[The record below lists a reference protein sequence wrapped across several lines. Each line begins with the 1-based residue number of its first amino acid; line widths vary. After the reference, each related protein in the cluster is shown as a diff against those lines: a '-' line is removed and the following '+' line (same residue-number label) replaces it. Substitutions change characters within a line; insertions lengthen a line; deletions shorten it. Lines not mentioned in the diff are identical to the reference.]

1 MGKRWKRWSLGVAG
15 AVGLYAA
22 AGGWVLPQVLKAQL
36 PKLAE
41 SRLERKASVGALR
54 LNPFTLRFEA
64 QDLVLT
70 EADGAPLLAVGALAV
85 ELQWRSLLRRAWTL
99 AEVRIVAPS
108 AQLAIDKNG
117 SFNLARL
124 IDTLNRDRT
133 EEPPAPAPR
142 LVIEHFVLEQGKL
155 ALHDR
160 HAGYD
165 DTYTPIAFELHN
177 LSTLP
182 NQHGDYTLSADAGRG
197 GKLHW
202 HGRASLAPLS
212 GSGALVLRNV
222 ALPGL
227 APYLQTLAGV
237 TLAQG
242 RLSATLPYHYAYA
255 DGKLDARL
263 PGASITLDRVALGLA
278 GRPALKM
285 DAHRIK
291 LGLGLHVRT
300 AASGVRLDIDQ
311 AGLAVE
317 QLALAN
323 GAAAPV
329 TVARLGIE
337 DGALDL
343 AERRASVGR
352 FYAEGGELDLSR
364 DAAGKL
370 RLLEGWQT
378 DARDTGRADGV
389 NPGNPAHDGGGNSVT
404 VAEVDGGSNVT
415 NGSNGS
421 NGTNGTNGTNGRS
434 GNGSNGHAGDK
445 TGVARSAPAG
455 KPWAAVIESVQVR
468 GFGALVDDGASGVKV
483 HLEDFFLNLA
493 HAGTDL
499 ERPVVFDGGVGLREG
514 GQLTASGSFVPAGA
528 VVDATLALNGLALAP
543 LQPLLDKH
551 VKLQVA
557 DGSVSAAGRLR
568 TGASGGSGSSG
579 PSGPSGP
586 SGSHGADQGAPALRY
601 DGWLEVARL
610 ALNEH
615 DGDHFAHWKS
625 VRADQVAFT
634 LGPDRLEVA
643 ELRVVEP
650 NAILIINS
658 DRSLNAQRLLVQ
670 RPVVAPTTSSPAA
683 GVPAAVSA
691 TAAAPTAAAPTAAAP
706 TAAPADT
713 ATSMADAPATVRPV
727 GFPATRTEAIA
738 EPFPVRV
745 RRVRVENAKLDFTDL
760 SLRPQFAAR
769 VVELN
774 GVVSGLSTRPGARAQ
789 IELDGRVDDY
799 GLARIR
805 GQLNPFALTDH
816 TDVQVMFKN
825 LDLVSASPYSMKF
838 AGYKIAQGK
847 VSLDLDYQ
855 VRHGALQGSNR
866 MVLDQLTLGERID
879 SPDALKLP
887 LELALALLKDADG
900 RIDLGVPVSGNLD
913 DPQFSYGAV
922 LWKAVGNI
930 MTRAVTAPFRAL
942 GRLFGVDGER
952 LQAVEFDAGSDRL
965 LPPEREKLQQV
976 AQLLA
981 KKPELALAVPAR
993 YSQTADGLAL
1003 RTQAL
1008 RRTVLARAGVRVEAD
1023 EQPGPLDLG
1032 GRKLRAALRDLY
1044 AERFGKDALAQQKLA
1059 AEQAGGGGAA
1069 DLGPVAGN
1077 GAVSASASASAAAAA
1092 GGASG
1097 KLPLLQRLGKLV
1109 QGEPQVADPSAFYAA
1124 LQAQLVERQELAADA
1139 LPQLAARRAAA
1150 IVAQLKLA
1158 GAGAH
1163 AGAGTV
1169 AVKAGAP
1176 EDVTVAPGRPVALAL
1191 ELSAR

>member
-1 MGKRWKRWSLGVAG
+1 MGMAG
-15 AVGLYAA
+15 AAGLYAA
-22 AGGWVLPQVLKAQL
+22 VGGWVLPHVLKTQL
-36 PKLAE
+36 PAFAASHLD
-41 SRLERKASVGALR
+41 RKASVGELR
-54 LNPFTLRFEA
+54 FNPFTLRLEA
-64 QDLVLT
+64 TDLVLA
-70 EADGAPLLAVGALAV
+70 EADGAPLFAVQSLAV

-99 AEVRIVAPS
+99 AEVRLGAPS
-108 AQLAIDKNG
+108 VQLAIDKNG

-133 EEPPAPAPR
+133 DEPSTPPPR
-142 LVIEHFVLEQGKL
+142 LVIEHFVLAQGKL

-165 DTYTPIAFELHN
+165 ETFAPIAFELRN

-202 HGRASLAPLS
+202 QGRASLDPLVPLT

-237 TLAQG
+237 TLTQG
-242 RLSATLPYHYAYA
+242 RLSATLPYHYAYT
-255 DGKLDARL
+255 DGKFDARL
-263 PGASITLDRVALGLA
+263 PGASVTLDGVALGLA
-278 GRPALKM
+278 ERPALRASA
-285 DAHRIK
+285 DRVK
-291 LGLGLHVRT
+291 LGLALRVRS
-300 AASGVRLDIDQ
+300 AASGMQLDVGQ
-311 AGLAVE
+311 AALAVE
-317 QLALAN
+317 HLALAN
-323 GAAAPV
+323 GAATPA

-343 AERRASVGR
+343 AARRASVGR
-352 FYAEGGELDLSR
+352 LYAEGGQLDLSR
-364 DAAGKL
+364 DVAGKW
-370 RLLEGWQT
+370 RLLEGW
-378 DARDTGRADGV
+378 AMAGR
-389 NPGNPAHDGGGNSVT
+389 DGGGGLGHDGNGG
-404 VAEVDGGSNVT
+404 APANGGEVGNDVVGISGGSAGRDSAGSRASVGN
-415 NGSNGS
+415 NGSGGS
-421 NGTNGTNGTNGRS
+421 GVNGRE
-434 GNGSNGHAGDK
+434 AEL
-445 TGVARSAPAG
+445 ARQTTTG
-455 KPWAAVIESVQVR
+455 KPWTAVVKSVQVR
-468 GFGALVDDGASGVKV
+468 QFGALVDDAGSGVKV
-483 HLEDFFLNLA
+483 HLQNFYLNLA
-493 HAGTDL
+493 DAGTDL
-499 ERPVVFDGGVGLREG
+499 ARAIAFDGGVGLREG
-514 GQLTASGSFVPAGA
+514 GQLTAKGSFVPAGA
-528 VVDATLALNGLALAP
+528 VVDTELAVNGLSLAP
-543 LQPLLDKH
+543 LQPLLDQY
-551 VKLQVA
+551 VRLKLV

-568 TGASGGSGSSG
+568 IGTSTGTGTGTGTSTGTGTGTGTSTSTSTGTGTGTGDKA
-579 PSGPSGP
+579 
-586 SGSHGADQGAPALRY
+586 APALRY
-601 DGWLEVARL
+601 DGAFEVAQL

-650 NAILIINS
+650 NAILIIDK

-670 RPVVAPTTSSPAA
+670 RPAAAVA
-683 GVPAAVSA
+683 PAAVPA
-691 TAAAPTAAAPTAAAP
+691 PRKMPAAA
-706 TAAPADT
+706 
-713 ATSMADAPATVRPV
+713 
-727 GFPATRTEAIA
+727 RTEAGA
-738 EPFPVRV
+738 EAFPVRV

-805 GQLNPFALTDH
+805 GHLNPFALTDN

-866 MVLDQLTLGERID
+866 MVLDQLTLGERIA

-887 LELALALLKDADG
+887 LELALALLKDGDG
-900 RIDLGVPVSGNLD
+900 RIDLGVPVTGDLN

-922 LWKAVGNI
+922 VWKAVGNI

-942 GRLFGVDGER
+942 GRLFGIDGER

-981 KKPELALAVPAR
+981 KKPELALTVPAS
-993 YSQTADGLAL
+993 YSEAADGLAL

-1008 RRTVLARAGVRVEAD
+1008 RRAVLARAGVHVETD

-1032 GRKLRAALRDLY
+1032 GRKLRTALRDLY
-1044 AERFGKDALAQQKLA
+1044 AERLGAAALAQQKLL
-1059 AEQAGGGGAA
+1059 AEKAGGVAVAVDGTVVNAATAAGAGAVAGSGAA
-1069 DLGPVAGN
+1069 GRTAGSDI
-1077 GAVSASASASAAAAA
+1077 GAA
-1092 GGASG
+1092 GTAA

-1124 LQAQLVERQELAADA
+1124 LQAQLVERQELPADA

-1158 GAGAH
+1158 GAG
-1163 AGAGTV
+1163 TV

-1176 EDVTVAPGRPVALAL
+1176 HSLKVAAGRPVALAL
-1191 ELSAR
+1191 ELSAK

>member
-1 MGKRWKRWSLGVAG
+1 MGMAG
-15 AVGLYAA
+15 AAGLYAA
-22 AGGWVLPQVLKAQL
+22 VGGWVLPHVLKTQL
-36 PKLAE
+36 PAFAASHLD
-41 SRLERKASVGALR
+41 RKASVGELR
-54 LNPFTLRFEA
+54 FNPFTLRLEA
-64 QDLVLT
+64 TDLVLA
-70 EADGAPLLAVGALAV
+70 EADGAPLFAVQSLAV

-99 AEVRIVAPS
+99 AEVRLGAPS
-108 AQLAIDKNG
+108 VQLVIDKNG
-117 SFNLARL
+117 SLNLARL
-124 IDTLNRDRT
+124 IDTLNRDRAD
-133 EEPPAPAPR
+133 EPSTHPPR
-142 LVIEHFVLEQGKL
+142 LVIEHFVLAQGKL

-165 DTYTPIAFELHN
+165 ETFAPITFELRN

-202 HGRASLAPLS
+202 QGRASLDPLVPLT

-237 TLAQG
+237 TLTQG
-242 RLSATLPYHYAYA
+242 RLSATLPYHYAYT
-255 DGKLDARL
+255 DGKFDARL
-263 PGASITLDRVALGLA
+263 PGASLTLDGVALGLA
-278 GRPALKM
+278 ARPALRASA
-285 DAHRIK
+285 DRVK
-291 LGLGLHVRT
+291 LGLALHVRS
-300 AASGVRLDIDQ
+300 AASGMQLDIDQ
-311 AGLAVE
+311 AALAVA

-323 GAAAPV
+323 GAATPV

-337 DGALDL
+337 DGELDL
-343 AERRASVGR
+343 AARRASVGR
-352 FYAEGGELDLSR
+352 LYAEGGQLDLSR
-364 DAAGKL
+364 DAAGQW
-370 RLLEGWQT
+370 RLLEGW
-378 DARDTGRADGV
+378 AMAGR
-389 NPGNPAHDGGGNSVT
+389 DGGIPVNGGKVGNNV
-404 VAEVDGGSNVT
+404 VGANGGSA
-415 NGSNGS
+415 GSAASIASG
-421 NGTNGTNGTNGRS
+421 
-434 GNGSNGHAGDK
+434 GNGSSGDRRAGAGDNDSEGS
-445 TGVARSAPAG
+445 GVNGREVERARQTSAG
-455 KPWAAVIESVQVR
+455 KPWTAVVKSVQVR
-468 GFGALVDDGASGVKV
+468 QFGALVDDAASGVKV
-483 HLEDFFLNLA
+483 HLQDFYLNLA
-493 HAGTDL
+493 GVGTD
-499 ERPVVFDGGVGLREG
+499 RARAIAFDGGVGLREG
-514 GQLTASGSFVPAGA
+514 GQLTAKGSFVPAGA
-528 VVDATLALNGLALAP
+528 VVDTELALNGLALAP
-543 LQPLLDKH
+543 LQPLLDQH
-551 VKLQVA
+551 VRLKLV

-568 TGASGGSGSSG
+568 TGTSTGTGDKA
-579 PSGPSGP
+579 
-586 SGSHGADQGAPALRY
+586 APALRY
-601 DGWLEVARL
+601 DGWFEVAQL

-650 NAILIINS
+650 NAILIIDK

-670 RPVVAPTTSSPAA
+670 RPSAAVA
-683 GVPAAVSA
+683 PAAVPA
-691 TAAAPTAAAPTAAAP
+691 PREMPAAA
-706 TAAPADT
+706 
-713 ATSMADAPATVRPV
+713 
-727 GFPATRTEAIA
+727 RTEAGA
-738 EPFPVRV
+738 EAFPVRV

-769 VVELN
+769 VVELT

-805 GQLNPFALTDH
+805 GHLNPFALTDN

-887 LELALALLKDADG
+887 LELALALLKDGDG
-900 RIDLGVPVSGNLD
+900 RIDLGVPVTGDLN
-913 DPQFSYGAV
+913 DPQFSYGAAV
-922 LWKAVGNI
+922 WKAVGNI

-942 GRLFGVDGER
+942 GRLFGIDGER

-981 KKPELALAVPAR
+981 KKPELALTVPAS
-993 YSQTADGLAL
+993 YSEAADGLAL

-1008 RRTVLARAGVRVEAD
+1008 RRTVLARAGVHVETD

-1032 GRKLRAALRDLY
+1032 GRKLRTALRDLY
-1044 AERFGKDALAQQKLA
+1044 AERLGAAALGRQKLL
-1059 AEQAGGGGAA
+1059 AEKAGGVAVAVDGTVVNAATAGAVTGTGSGSGPGAA
-1069 DLGPVAGN
+1069 GRTA
-1077 GAVSASASASAAAAA
+1077 ASGINTATGAA
-1092 GGASG
+1092 GTAA
-1097 KLPLLQRLGKLV
+1097 KLPLPLLQRLGKLV

-1124 LQAQLVERQELAADA
+1124 LQAQLVERQELPADA

-1158 GAGAH
+1158 GAG
-1163 AGAGTV
+1163 TV
-1169 AVKAGAP
+1169 TVGAGAP
-1176 EDVTVAPGRPVALAL
+1176 HNLKVAADRPVALAL
-1191 ELSAR
+1191 ELSAK

>member
-22 AGGWVLPQVLKAQL
+22 AGGWVLPQLLKAQL

-54 LNPFTLRFEA
+54 FNPFTLRLEA

-165 DTYTPIAFELHN
+165 DTYTPIAFELRN

-202 HGRASLAPLS
+202 QGRASLAPLS

-291 LGLGLHVRT
+291 LGLGLHART
-300 AASGVRLDIDQ
+300 AASGVQLDIDQ

-343 AERRASVGR
+343 AARRASVGR

-378 DARDTGRADGV
+378 DARDTGRADGG

-404 VAEVDGGSNVT
+404 VAEVDGGTNGT

-421 NGTNGTNGTNGRS
+421 NGTNGTNGSNGRS
-434 GNGSNGHAGDK
+434 GNGTNGHTGDK

-468 GFGALVDDGASGVKV
+468 GFGALVDDAASGVKV

-514 GQLTASGSFVPAGA
+514 GQLSASGSFVPAGA

-568 TGASGGSGSSG
+568 TGGSGS
-579 PSGPSGP
+579 SGP

-625 VRADQVAFT
+625 VRADQVALT

-670 RPVVAPTTSSPAA
+670 RPVVAPTTSAPAA
-683 GVPAAVSA
+683 GVPAEPLA
-691 TAAAPTAAAPTAAAP
+691 TGAAP
-706 TAAPADT
+706 TAAPAGA
-713 ATSMADAPATVRPV
+713 ATSVAGAPATVRPV

-774 GVVSGLSTRPGARAQ
+774 GIVSGLSTRPGARAQ

-993 YSQTADGLAL
+993 YSRTADGLAL

-1077 GAVSASASASAAAAA
+1077 GAVSASASAAAAA

-1139 LPQLAARRAAA
+1139 LSQLAARRAAT

-1176 EDVTVAPGRPVALAL
+1176 EDVKVAPGRPVALAL

>member
-1 MGKRWKRWSLGVAG
+1 MGMAG
-15 AVGLYAA
+15 AAGLYAA
-22 AGGWVLPQVLKAQL
+22 VGGWVLPHVLKTQL
-36 PKLAE
+36 PAFAASHLD
-41 SRLERKASVGALR
+41 RKASVGELCF
-54 LNPFTLRFEA
+54 NPFTLRLEA
-64 QDLVLT
+64 TDLVLA
-70 EADGAPLLAVGALAV
+70 EADGAPLFAVQSLAV

-99 AEVRIVAPS
+99 AEVRLGAPS
-108 AQLAIDKNG
+108 VQLVIDKNG
-117 SFNLARL
+117 SLNLARL

-133 EEPPAPAPR
+133 DEPSTPPPR
-142 LVIEHFVLEQGKL
+142 LVIEHFVLAQGKL

-165 DTYTPIAFELHN
+165 ETFAPITFELRN

-202 HGRASLAPLS
+202 QGRASLDPLVPLT

-237 TLAQG
+237 TLTQG
-242 RLSATLPYHYAYA
+242 RLSATLPYHYAYT
-255 DGKLDARL
+255 DGKFDARL
-263 PGASITLDRVALGLA
+263 PGASVMLDGVALGLA
-278 GRPALKM
+278 ARPALRASA
-285 DAHRIK
+285 DRVK
-291 LGLGLHVRT
+291 LGLALHVRS
-300 AASGVRLDIDQ
+300 AASGMQLDVDR
-311 AGLAVE
+311 AALAVA

-323 GAAAPV
+323 GAATPV
-329 TVARLGIE
+329 TVARLGVE

-343 AERRASVGR
+343 AARRASVGR
-352 FYAEGGELDLSR
+352 LYAEGGQFDLSR
-364 DAAGKL
+364 DSAGQW
-370 RLLEGWQT
+370 RLLEGW
-378 DARDTGRADGV
+378 AMAGR
-389 NPGNPAHDGGGNSVT
+389 DGGTPVNGGKVGNNV
-404 VAEVDGGSNVT
+404 VGANGGSA
-415 NGSNGS
+415 GSVASIASG
-421 NGTNGTNGTNGRS
+421 
-434 GNGSNGHAGDK
+434 GNGSSGDRRAGAGNNGSEGR
-445 TGVARSAPAG
+445 GFNGREVELARQTSAG
-455 KPWAAVIESVQVR
+455 KPWTAVVKSVQVR
-468 GFGALVDDGASGVKV
+468 QFGALVDDAASGVKV
-483 HLEDFFLNLA
+483 HLQDFYLNLA
-493 HAGTDL
+493 GVGTDRARAL
-499 ERPVVFDGGVGLREG
+499 AFDGGVGLREG
-514 GQLTASGSFVPAGA
+514 GQLTAKGSFVPAGA
-528 VVDATLALNGLALAP
+528 VVDTELALNGLALAP
-543 LQPLLDKH
+543 LQPLLDQY
-551 VKLQVA
+551 VRLKLV

-568 TGASGGSGSSG
+568 TSTVTSTSTGDKAV
-579 PSGPSGP
+579 
-586 SGSHGADQGAPALRY
+586 PALRY
-601 DGWLEVARL
+601 DGWFEVAQL

-650 NAILIINS
+650 NAILIIDS

-670 RPVVAPTTSSPAA
+670 RPAAAVA
-683 GVPAAVSA
+683 PAAVPA
-691 TAAAPTAAAPTAAAP
+691 PGEMPAAA
-706 TAAPADT
+706 
-713 ATSMADAPATVRPV
+713 
-727 GFPATRTEAIA
+727 RTEAGVEA
-738 EPFPVRV
+738 FPVRV

-805 GQLNPFALTDH
+805 GHLNPFALTDN

-866 MVLDQLTLGERID
+866 MVLDQLTLGERIA

-887 LELALALLKDADG
+887 LELALALLKDGDG
-900 RIDLGVPVSGNLD
+900 RIDLGVPVTGDLN

-922 LWKAVGNI
+922 VWKAVGNI

-942 GRLFGVDGER
+942 GRLFGIDGER

-981 KKPELALAVPAR
+981 KKPELALTVPAS
-993 YSQTADGLAL
+993 YSEAADGLAL

-1008 RRTVLARAGVRVEAD
+1008 RRAVLARAGVHVETD

-1032 GRKLRAALRDLY
+1032 GRKLRTALRDLY
-1044 AERFGKDALAQQKLA
+1044 AERLGAAALAQQKLL
-1059 AEQAGGGGAA
+1059 AEKAGGVAVAVDGTVVNAATAAGVGAVAGPEAAGSGAA
-1069 DLGPVAGN
+1069 SGI
-1077 GAVSASASASAAAAA
+1077 GAATGAA
-1092 GGASG
+1092 GTAA
-1097 KLPLLQRLGKLV
+1097 KLPLPLLQRLGKLV

-1124 LQAQLVERQELAADA
+1124 LQAQLVERQELPADA

-1158 GAGAH
+1158 GAG
-1163 AGAGTV
+1163 TV

-1176 EDVTVAPGRPVALAL
+1176 HNLKVAAGRPVALAL
-1191 ELSAR
+1191 ELSAK